1 MVKKSERMLEKI
13 QLKAV
18 PGEYHL
24 KEKTLGYKSEGLIL
38 WENYTACLPEPTY
51 PLSTKSGFQSRTEV
65 MLWPILKHCFIALLK
80 TLLKCNINKSNED
93 SENTIYITEN
103 PH

>member
-51 PLSTKSGFQSRTEV
+51 PPLHQIGFSIKNWSHA
-65 MLWPILKHCFIALLK
+65 MAYFKALLYSTVK
-80 TLLKCNINKSNED
+80 NFAKM
-93 SENTIYITEN
+93 
-103 PH
+103 

>member
-13 QLKAV
+13 RLEAV
-18 PGEYHL
+18 PEEYHL

-51 PLSTKSGFQSRTEV
+51 PLLYTKSGFQSRTEV
-65 MLWPILKHCFIALLK
+65 MAYFKALLYSTVK
-80 TLLKCNINKSNED
+80 NFAKM
-93 SENTIYITEN
+93 
-103 PH
+103 